1 MQPQV
6 EITTKDGIISVKT
19 PYSVRL
25 LPTYR
30 QKGGKF
36 NRTTKAWEYPDVKPI
51 RDWLKEFFGWYEG
64 AGIKN
69 ITIDRSHI
77 DHDDEGGRAEY
88 LLEGYGYIIAHRSG
102 RDAPAI
108 VDDGCMLTQGE
119 FGKSGGSVKH
129 PSMAGSEVIQFYIAV
144 WDGLELKE
152 GEAEG
157 K

>member
-6 EITTKDGIISVKT
+6 EITIKDGIISVKT

-64 AGIKN
+64 AGVKMIASPE
-69 ITIDRSHI
+69 R
-77 DHDDEGGRAEY
+77 DHDDENGRAET
-88 LLEGYGYIIAHRSG
+88 LLADRGYILAHRNG
-102 RDAPAI
+102 RDCPAFT
-108 VDDGCMLTQGE
+108 DDGVILTAGE
-119 FGKSGGSVKH
+119 FAKWGGSVKH
-129 PSMAGSEVIQFYIAV
+129 PSVGISDDGEYLICV

-152 GEAEG
+152 GETEE